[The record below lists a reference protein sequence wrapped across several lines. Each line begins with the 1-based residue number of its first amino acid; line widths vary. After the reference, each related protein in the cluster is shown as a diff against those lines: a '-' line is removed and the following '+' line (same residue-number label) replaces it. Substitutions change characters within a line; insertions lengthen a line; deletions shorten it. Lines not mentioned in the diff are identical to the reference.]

1 MTDDNSA
8 FDAGPASR
16 PTFIIGCARSGTTLL
31 RMMLDSHPH
40 ISAGAETKF
49 LPDMARMVE
58 RWNLAEK
65 FNLSRGD
72 VVGRMRDFYGSI
84 QTDYMRSR
92 GKVRWVEKSP
102 VYTLHLDL
110 IEQMYPDAQYIHLV
124 RDARDVVA
132 STRDRWG
139 WRAALGTALRKWRL
153 YVTTARAFG
162 AKVGPAR
169 YLELRYE
176 DLVADP
182 EGKMRAVLEFLGEPW
197 DPAVLEYNSADQGF
211 DDFHL
216 ALQKQRRQQSGDKA
230 LIYRSRA
237 RGGKGLNPLLR
248 LATFLGSRKVMREVG
263 YA

>member
-1 MTDDNSA
+1 VTQ
-8 FDAGPASR
+8 PASPAPDPSGR

-49 LPDMARMVE
+49 LPDMDRMVK
-58 RWNLAEK
+58 RWNVAEK
-65 FNLSRGD
+65 FGFSQDD
-72 VVGRMRDFYGSI
+72 VVRRMRDFYGSI
-84 QTDYMRSR
+84 QADYMRSR

-132 STRDRWG
+132 STKDRWG

-153 YVTTARAFG
+153 YVITARAFG
-162 AKVGPAR
+162 AKVGPER
-169 YLELRYE
+169 YHELRYE
-176 DLVADP
+176 DLVAEP
-182 EGKMRAVLEFLGEPW
+182 EAKMRAVLEFLGEPW
-197 DPAVLEYNSADQGF
+197 DLAVLEYNSADQGF

-216 ALQKQRRQQSGDKA
+216 SLQKRRRAQSGDKA

-248 LATFLGSRKVMREVG
+248 LATWVGSRSVMREFG
-263 YA
+263 Y